1 LGFYLC
7 GTIVGARSPKTP
19 FCGHYFKLE
28 RLYLQAQ
35 ILSLAYHILKVNL
48 PWFSESRF
56 EYWTRVAF
64 PFLEQATGALLARRW
79 VTISGGRLVRPSGV
93 CLAACRI
100 EIHSVITVCRG
111 RVGDCFFPS
120 DSFAH
125 FLM

>member
-1 LGFYLC
+1 MGFCFC
-7 GTIVGARSPKTP
+7 GTIVGAGSPKTP

-28 RLYLQAQ
+28 RLYLKAQ

-56 EYWTRVAF
+56 EYWTPVAF
-64 PFLEQATGALLARRW
+64 TFLEQATGALLARRW

-100 EIHSVITVCRG
+100 VIHSVITVCREELEI
-111 RVGDCFFPS
+111 VFF
-120 DSFAH
+120 
-125 FLM
+125 FLQILLLIL